1 MTYNKAV
8 VLKTILSVILIGMLV
23 VFGYGTAMAGESGPG
38 PVKMADIKV
47 TATKTDV
54 DAALSPATMFTVD
67 REDID
72 FQPSHYMNNFGDSSV
87 TSPGSMWP
95 STFHGGPPGC
105 TCGEQAIFSSAA
117 SI

>member
-72 FQPSHYMNNFGDSSV
+72 FQPSHYMNNFGEFIRDV
-87 TSPGSMWP
+87 PGVHVAQYFPW
-95 STFHGGPPGC
+95 GPPGC